1 MAETSVADGIVNTA
15 PRRSRLMLPSKAF
28 GFARKIA
35 IIILFKAASER
46 EPTRQ
51 ATPRSVAFAPT
62 LTVLRAAGSTAV
74 ELAFSEAG
82 VVSTVALEVS
92 MSAFDA
98 AGRVLTGAVEVA
110 GTLTTAP

>member
-28 GFARKIA
+28 GLARKIA
-35 IIILFKAASER
+35 IIILLRSASER

-62 LTVLRAAGSTAV
+62 LTVLRAAGSPAAV
-74 ELAFSEAG
+74 PAFSEAG
-82 VVSTVALEVS
+82 AASTAGFEVS
-92 MSAFDA
+92 MSALET
-98 AGRVLTGAVEVA
+98 AG
-110 GTLTTAP
+110 GTLTRAL